1 MEDNNKKLEDETLE
15 MISGAGDDD
24 YLVDYNSPCPCG
36 GSHDWVFIKQLFH
49 GTTYNPFLHE
59 CSKCHRQTEI

>member
-1 MEDNNKKLEDETLE
+1 MEDNKKKIDDETLE
-15 MISGAGDDD
+15 MVSGAT
-24 YLVDYNSPCPCG
+24 LVEWESPCPCG

-59 CSKCHRQTEI
+59 CSKCHKHTEI